1 MANVI
6 TIIAAVVMA
15 YLLGSFPAG
24 YLFGKLWGVNV
35 LEWGSGRT
43 GGTNVLR
50 SAGVLP
56 ALLTGAID
64 VGKGAL
70 AVWVAGLIA
79 PETYQ
84 AITQML
90 AGVAVILGHNYS
102 IFLGFR
108 GGAGV
113 GTSLGA
119 LSVIYWPAA
128 IALLVLLLL
137 IVAITRYASLGSL
150 IVTTLMPVVL
160 LALAVTGVLPPAYV
174 GYGLLAWIIIVYE
187 HRPNIRRLIEGTERR
202 IGDRKQPG
210 SS

>member
-1 MANVI
+1 MINAL
-6 TIIAAVVMA
+6 TILAAAAAA
-15 YLLGSFPAG
+15 YILGSFPAG
-24 YLFGKLWGVNV
+24 YLLGRVWGVNV

-70 AVWVAGLIA
+70 AVWLAGRIA
-79 PETYQ
+79 PEGYQ
-84 AITQML
+84 ALTQVF
-90 AGVAVILGHNYS
+90 AGVAVILGHNHS
-102 IFLGFR
+102 VFLSFR

-128 IALLVLLLL
+128 VALLVLLLL
-137 IVAITRYASLGSL
+137 VIAITRYASLGSL
-150 IVTTLMPVVL
+150 IVTTLMPIML
-160 LALAVTGVLPPAYV
+160 LFLALTGTLPLTYV
-174 GYGLLAWIIIVYE
+174 GYGLLAWVVIVYS
-187 HRPNIRRLIEGTERR
+187 HRPNIQRLIEGTERR
-202 IGDRKQPG
+202 IGQSR
-210 SS
+210 

>member
-1 MANVI
+1 MTDVL

-24 YLFGKLWGVNV
+24 FLLGRLWGVNV

-70 AVWVAGLIA
+70 AVWVAGQIA
-79 PETYQ
+79 PGTYQ
-84 AITQML
+84 AITQVL

-150 IVTTLMPVVL
+150 IVTTLMPVIL
-160 LALAVTGVLPPAYV
+160 LALALTGVLPPAYV

-202 IGDRKQPG
+202 IGERKQPRPT
-210 SS
+210 